1 MSAFRA
7 AATTATSAKETHL
20 LEHDVRRSDPLRAPH
35 HRIQL
40 MRLHALDAWVRR
52 TALLT
57 DADELRSILYDGA
70 RAGGAVVLGEEF
82 CVFPNGAV
90 TGVLVLAQSHL
101 SIHTWPEYA
110 LANVDLL
117 SYGDLR
123 GDEVMRVIC
132 ERLDVERSNLTCIPR
147 AVG

>member
-1 MSAFRA
+1 VSA
-7 AATTATSAKETHL
+7 
-20 LEHDVRRSDPLRAPH
+20 LEHNRT
-35 HRIQL
+35 

-52 TALLT
+52 PAALT
-57 DADELRSILYDGA
+57 DLERVREILYAGA
-70 RAGGAVVLGEEF
+70 EAGGATVLGEKF

-117 SYGDLR
+117 SYGALR
-123 GDEVMRVIC
+123 GEVVLDAIC
-132 ERLDVERSNLTCIPR
+132 VALDVERVNVTCVPR
-147 AVG
+147 AIG